1 GADISDF
8 SRKMSESNNAL
19 KNFGKANQQTFDNF
33 KKVGTAAV
41 GIGTM
46 IGVGLGKSVRTAADF
61 EAAMSQVKAISGATG
76 GEFDSLRDEAIELRD
91 TTLFSDRDNAD
102 AMAYLARMGWETA
115 QTMG

>member
-1 GADISDF
+1 MNDILVKIGADISDF

-19 KNFGKANQQTFDNF
+19 KNFGKANQQTFDSF

-76 GEFDSLRDEAIELRD
+76 GEFDSLRDKAIEMGNS
-91 TTLFSDRDNAD
+91 TMFSAKNHWHTVEKSA
-102 AMAYLARMGWETA
+102 A
-115 QTMG
+115 